1 MLNQLT
7 QSGAFK
13 DGSILASG
21 IAFNVTFLF
30 YNINQTVV
38 HYNKAPL
45 GSNLASNTD
54 DALHSIFS
62 PPV

>member
-13 DGSILASG
+13 GGSILASG

-30 YNINQTVV
+30 YDINQTVV
-38 HYNKAPL
+38 HHKKAPL
-45 GSNLASNTD
+45 DSNLASNTD
-54 DALHSIFS
+54 DTLHSILS